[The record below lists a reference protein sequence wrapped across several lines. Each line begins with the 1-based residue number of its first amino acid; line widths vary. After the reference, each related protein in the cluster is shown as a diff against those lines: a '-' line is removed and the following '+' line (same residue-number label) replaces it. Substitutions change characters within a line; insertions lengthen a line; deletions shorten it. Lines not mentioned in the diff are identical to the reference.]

1 MENNLHDDELQP
13 NGDDTLLARWLAGD
27 LSAEDLEALRNLE
40 GYPDYVEMLQALE
53 GLEMDEYSP
62 TLAWQKLQPILEKEK
77 EFQRLGKCVDELL
90 IDQRTTISLFYLE
103 GKCYNEIVEQTGFDW
118 NKVRSLVQNGRRN
131 LKKCMEQNE

>member
-77 EFQRLGKCVDELL
+77 QVGSSPPWGSTVGSLQSYALPNTESRLFC
-90 IDQRTTISLFYLE
+90 R
-103 GKCYNEIVEQTGFDW
+103 
-118 NKVRSLVQNGRRN
+118 
-131 LKKCMEQNE
+131 